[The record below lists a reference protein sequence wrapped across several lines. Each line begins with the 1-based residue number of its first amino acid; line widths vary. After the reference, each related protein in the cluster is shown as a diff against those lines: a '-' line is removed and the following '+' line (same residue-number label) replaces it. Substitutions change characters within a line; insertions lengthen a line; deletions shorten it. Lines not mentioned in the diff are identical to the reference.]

1 MDVQEVAV
9 IDRMPPMIPLSSYV
23 LQLRGLMADPTPPIS
38 PAAKSGGFAFML
50 RALSARNYRLFFLG
64 QGVSLI
70 GTWLSNM
77 AASWLVNRITD
88 DPQQSPRILGFVN
101 FAALLPAFL
110 LSPFAGVM
118 VDRWRKHR
126 LIVWTQAFSMLESFA
141 LAGLAF
147 AVAGYGSKPPPH
159 TVSVIIGWLIAL
171 SMFQGL
177 VNAFD
182 VPARQSLVVKLV
194 DRRED
199 LANAIALNS
208 SMFNAARLVGPAIAG
223 LLIWRVGE
231 AWCFTIDGF
240 SYLAVI
246 VALLMMRVDEGDRP
260 ATRRHVWHE
269 FREGL
274 SYASRFT
281 PIRTIITLLAA
292 VSFTNTAIT
301 ILMPRFATE
310 VLQGDA
316 RTQGLLT
323 SAIAVGAL
331 AGAVRLAARKSVV
344 GLVGQMP
351 WFTVM
356 LGAGMMLFGLSTTR
370 LLSLPGL
377 VLVGFGTMTQMAS
390 GNTLLQTLVEDRMRG
405 RVMSLFSM
413 AFMGMMP
420 LGSLAAGQ
428 VAAVIGPA
436 KTVAG
441 AGALSILAGLAF
453 ATRVPTLRRA
463 IRPIYIEKGILP
475 AQAAT

>member
-1 MDVQEVAV
+1 
-9 IDRMPPMIPLSSYV
+9 MP
-23 LQLRGLMADPTPPIS
+23 DTPPPIP
-38 PAAKSGGFAFML
+38 PAAQASGLAFIL
-50 RALSARNYRLFFLG
+50 RALHARNYRLFFLG

-70 GTWLSNM
+70 GTWLTSL
-77 AASWLVNRITD
+77 ASSWLVNRITD

-101 FAALLPAFL
+101 FAALFPAFL

-118 VDRWRKHR
+118 VDRLRKHR
-126 LIVWTQAFSMLESFA
+126 IILWTQTFSMLESFA
-141 LAGLAF
+141 LAGLVF
-147 AVAGYGSKPPPH
+147 TLAGTAAKPPAH
-159 TVSVIIGWLIAL
+159 TATLIIYWLTAL

-199 LANAIALNS
+199 LPNAIALNS
-208 SMFNAARLVGPAIAG
+208 TMFNAARLVGPAIAG
-223 LLIWRVGE
+223 ILIWKVGE
-231 AWCFTIDGF
+231 AWCYTIDGF

-246 VALLMMRVDEGDRP
+246 IALLMMRVDEGEPP
-260 ATRRHVWHE
+260 ATRRRVWVE

-274 SYASRFT
+274 SYAARFA
-281 PIRTIITLLAA
+281 PIRSIILLLAA
-292 VSFTNTAIT
+292 VSFTNTAVA

-310 VLQGDA
+310 VLHGDA

-331 AGAVRLAARKSVV
+331 VGALRLAARRSVV
-344 GLVGQMP
+344 GLVGHMP
-351 WFTVM
+351 WVTVI
-356 LGAGMMLFGLSTTR
+356 LGAGMILFGLSTVR
-370 LLSLPGL
+370 SLSLPGL

-405 RVMSLFSM
+405 RVMSLFTM

-428 VAAVIGPA
+428 LAALIGPA
-436 KTVAG
+436 RTVAA
-441 AGALSILAGLAF
+441 AGALSILAGLVF
-453 ATRVPTLRRA
+453 ATRVSALRRA
-463 IRPIYIEKGILP
+463 VRPIYIAKGILP
-475 AQAAT
+475 APAQTAPAAAS